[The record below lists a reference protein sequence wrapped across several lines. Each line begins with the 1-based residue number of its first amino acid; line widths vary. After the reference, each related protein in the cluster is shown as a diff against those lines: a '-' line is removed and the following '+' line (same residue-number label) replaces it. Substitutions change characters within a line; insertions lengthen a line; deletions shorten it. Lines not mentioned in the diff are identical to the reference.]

1 MKPNPRY
8 DEVLDALQSGKSDLC
23 GSWVGDCWRYQAI
36 THPSGRDILSG
47 KGAFSNGGRWNA
59 PGAFPVVYGSTTASV
74 ALAESEA
81 NDRYFGI
88 VCRKARLHVC
98 IGMSF
103 SRVLDLTAAPVLRK
117 LGLKTRD
124 LQAEDWRKINGERM
138 KASRNALGA
147 LRARW
152 VWRLCCPRPPASRE
166 ASISPF
172 SPVTKPAPARCFCMM
187 KTGSRRCSAAGG
199 HKTACKFAVRIAGLD
214 VIHPP

>member
-1 MKPNPRY
+1 
-8 DEVLDALQSGKSDLC
+8 
-23 GSWVGDCWRYQAI
+23 VGDCWRYQAI

-103 SRVLDLTAAPVLRK
+103 SRVLDLTVAPVLRK
-117 LGLKTRD
+117 LDLKTRD
-124 LQAEDWRKINGERM
+124 LQAEDWRKINGERHESLTQCVGRAACAVGLEALLPPSACIKGGVNIAFFPSN
-138 KASRNALGA
+138 KASTSKVFLYDEDGIKAMLSG
-147 LRARW
+147 
-152 VWRLCCPRPPASRE
+152 
-166 ASISPF
+166 
-172 SPVTKPAPARCFCMM
+172 
-187 KTGSRRCSAAGG
+187 RRS
-199 HKTACKFAVRIAGLD
+199 
-214 VIHPP
+214 

>member
-1 MKPNPRY
+1 MRMKPNPRY

-124 LQAEDWRKINGERM
+124 LQAEDWRKINGERHESLTQCVGRAACAVGLEALLTPSACVKGGVNIAFFPSN
-138 KASRNALGA
+138 KASTSKVFLYDEKGIKAMLSG
-147 LRARW
+147 
-152 VWRLCCPRPPASRE
+152 
-166 ASISPF
+166 
-172 SPVTKPAPARCFCMM
+172 
-187 KTGSRRCSAAGG
+187 RRS
-199 HKTACKFAVRIAGLD
+199 
-214 VIHPP
+214 